1 MISYGSF
8 SFAEFAIIMMSFTIF
23 KKSWKP
29 TLLLQ
34 KDYSFHIWLEKIVHR
49 LNFFKH
55 IHGCLYYT
63 GVVGLTWKVE
73 GERLIKGLPPVI
85 FI

>member
-49 LNFFKH
+49 LNFFKKNSAWFNNFSN
-55 IHGCLYYT
+55 ISTAVFIIL
-63 GVVGLTWKVE
+63 VWLV
-73 GERLIKGLPPVI
+73 LPEK
-85 FI
+85 